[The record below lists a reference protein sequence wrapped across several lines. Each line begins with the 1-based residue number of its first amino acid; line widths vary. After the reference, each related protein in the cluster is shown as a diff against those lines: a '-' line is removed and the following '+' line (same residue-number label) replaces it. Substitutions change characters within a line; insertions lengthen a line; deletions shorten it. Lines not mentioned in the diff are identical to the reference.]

1 MPRRVLISL
10 LVAASVG
17 CTRSGSQD
25 AELLSQAMTALTE
38 RDKRLFA
45 YRLEG
50 TQQVGDQQARFTFSY
65 RAPNRMRGAITEPL
79 AKQLAFDG
87 QTLYEL
93 IPDQRA
99 LVTHDLRQS
108 EEQAQLSLNQIFAAF
123 IPDGYRA
130 PLVVRH
136 DLTARREPHPRAPE
150 AVTLETVA
158 KDASGNPYRFRYM
171 FRWPAMDFLEKRLE
185 VEGGQRASTTVEEEH
200 CEPRLKLCVPKRLVV
215 RPGEGPPLTIQL
227 DRVVLNEAEPIEA
240 FTLSPPPG
248 YERRTAQP
256 PPAPR

>member
-1 MPRRVLISL
+1 MPRRVLIFV

-17 CTRSGSQD
+17 CTRSGGQD
-25 AELLSQAMTALTE
+25 AELLSEAMAALTQ
-38 RDKRLFA
+38 RDRRLFA

-65 RAPNRMRGAITEPL
+65 RAPNRMRGEITEPL
-79 AKQLAFDG
+79 AKELAFDG

-99 LVTHDLRQS
+99 LVTHDLRLS
-108 EEQAQLSLNQIFAAF
+108 LEQAPLLLNQLFAAF

-130 PLVVRH
+130 PLVVRQ

-158 KDASGNPYRFRYM
+158 KDASGKSYRFRYA
-171 FRWPAMDFLEKRLE
+171 FRWPAMDFLEKRFE
-185 VEGGQRASTTVEEEH
+185 VEGGQSASTAVEEEH
-200 CEPRLKLCVPKRLVV
+200 CEPRLKLCVPKRLVL
-215 RPGEGPPLTIQL
+215 RPGEGPALIIQL
-227 DRVVLNEAEPIEA
+227 DQVVLNEAEPVEA
-240 FTLSPPPG
+240 FTLALPPG
-248 YERRTAQP
+248 YERRAAQDGP
-256 PPAPR
+256 PNP